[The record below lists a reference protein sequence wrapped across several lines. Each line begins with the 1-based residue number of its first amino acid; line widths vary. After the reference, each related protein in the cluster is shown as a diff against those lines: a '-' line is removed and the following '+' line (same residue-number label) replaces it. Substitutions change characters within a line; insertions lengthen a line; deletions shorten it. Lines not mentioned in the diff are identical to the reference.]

1 MEIYKSSAIFAMVI
15 KSAYKGPAIT
25 HKILFFPPH
34 NLSFNSFIY
43 KYVYITKNQ
52 YRWYSN

>member
-34 NLSFNSFIY
+34 NL
-43 KYVYITKNQ
+43 
-52 YRWYSN
+52 